1 MSLQVDDGGRRG
13 RSRSRSRD
21 RRDRDEDAE
30 RTRTRANP
38 DVVDAV
44 PYPSS
49 HDYPRDPAA
58 SAAYEYERLSNWPS
72 APPDDDDDHYRRP
85 GREDPPARYA
95 DPRRESDY
103 RSEKEPRAS
112 DRDRDRDR
120 EREKVKDRDGDRDS
134 DREKE
139 MERQRKL
146 AMLLPSK
153 YRDAEIKTAE
163 PPESPR
169 YSRDSRDKEREKERA
184 PEKDRKERRKEKL
197 EEDLA
202 YGSIPGPSKY
212 SRPESPP
219 SAPAYPRPSEYDRP
233 ESPPS
238 ASAYSRPS
246 NYDRPKSP
254 PSPAG
259 YGDRKS
265 SRYDRPES
273 PSGVQYG
280 TEPVPLSSER
290 WGSPPEG
297 PSYAYAQPKP
307 YEYAKTEDH
316 GYGALSPGG
325 GKGGQRAPSP
335 GPQSYQPSIMTA
347 EPPGALAAP
356 LKSAMKRDRS
366 RSPMPPAGRMSNL
379 SLNTTNLSVNTGLHA
394 GASLSS
400 APPSPLLESYHG
412 TWQSMPPMPSPL
424 LLPSYGSSSG
434 ALEAVSPIGSDN
446 EQGDKR
452 RSRRARFH
460 DPVEDA
466 ERLAK
471 ALKGERRRPDT
482 EPLIELLPGMTHE
495 QIMELRSEYKR
506 LVKTGSDRKGVNI
519 AKHIR
524 ARLKDED
531 PNLMKACYA
540 VALGRWESEAYW
552 ANFWYHSDKARR
564 ELLIEAL
571 MGRTNDEIRAI
582 RDGFSD
588 KKYQNSLTRCMKQEL
603 KEDKFKK
610 AVLMVLD
617 EQRMEETDGYGRPLR
632 IDTDL
637 VRADVEELYQAVK
650 SERGGESLMIRIVTQ
665 RSDSHLREVL
675 REYKSRSRGGNFAK
689 DALKKSGNLVGEL
702 LAHILNGVINKP
714 VRDAMLLHHA
724 ITSSKRDD
732 LRKELLI
739 SRLVRYHWDNAHM
752 IQVKKAY
759 RDQYGRDL
767 QDAVKDATSGEWG
780 EFCRALCI
788 TRMPDHVKKIERV
801 SDSRRER

>member
-21 RRDRDEDAE
+21 RRDRDEDAD

-72 APPDDDDDHYRRP
+72 APPDDDDDHSRRP
-85 GREDPPARYA
+85 GREDPPARYS
-95 DPRRESDY
+95 DPQ
-103 RSEKEPRAS
+103 
-112 DRDRDRDR
+112 
-120 EREKVKDRDGDRDS
+120 REKAKDRDGDRDS

-169 YSRDSRDKEREKERA
+169 YSRDSREKERENERA

-197 EEDLA
+197 EENLA
-202 YGSIPGPSKY
+202 YGSIPGPSK
-212 SRPESPP
+212 
-219 SAPAYPRPSEYDRP
+219 
-233 ESPPS
+233 
-238 ASAYSRPS
+238 
-246 NYDRPKSP
+246 
-254 PSPAG
+254 
-259 YGDRKS
+259 
-265 SRYDRPES
+265 
-273 PSGVQYG
+273 
-280 TEPVPLSSER
+280 SER
-290 WGSPPEG
+290 RGSPPGG

-335 GPQSYQPSIMTA
+335 GPQSYQPNIMTA

-582 RDGFSD
+582 KDGFSD